1 MPMYSNRRVSMQRT
15 IRSSLRIGLIT
26 AVAFIGALAIQAQ
39 VPAPAALG
47 RVVLDSYSSKAG
59 LGPVTFDH
67 WLHRSKYTCRVC
79 HVDVGFAMKAK
90 ASGIQAKTNREDFH
104 CGACHDGKKKLN
116 GTVIFASCSEAAPGK
131 ECARCHSTQKEARKS
146 DFATFTAK
154 FPRTGYGI
162 DWEETEAEGL
172 IKPVDFVEGLSV
184 KRPALKQQEDFSMK
198 SRVTWVS
205 DITFS
210 HKKHTVWN
218 GCELCHPEIFGATK
232 RGVLRYSMFNIKAG
246 QYCGACH
253 GKVAFPVESCSGCH
267 KNNKGSQKLTD
278 AIVLPGPLRASGFG
292 PVKFMHKTHVAD
304 REIKCEVCH
313 HVQRVV
319 LPQHTGQEQL
329 CGSCHTRNPELPV
342 KTNLQGAYHNPGAT
356 KGVCVD
362 CHKKANAENFN
373 NDVEFARMLLPHH
386 QATIDIARAQLVY
399 GKDAEMRE
407 VAQQVIRDGQSEVDQ
422 LQRWLK
428 DHEAETWAPVKCHD
442 CHQKPPPTTAA
453 Q

>member
-1 MPMYSNRRVSMQRT
+1 MKRSKRLSHLLAAALLFCGGSM
-15 IRSSLRIGLIT
+15 
-26 AVAFIGALAIQAQ
+26 AQAQ
-39 VPAPAALG
+39 VTAPADFG
-47 RVVLDSYSSKAG
+47 KVVLDSYSSKAG

-67 WLHRSKYTCRVC
+67 WLHRSKFTCRVC

-90 ASGIQAKTNREDFH
+90 ASGIQAKTNREGFH
-104 CGACHDGKKKLN
+104 CGACHDGKKKFN
-116 GTVIFASCSEAAPGK
+116 GVVTFAACSEAAPNK
-131 ECARCHSTQKEARKS
+131 ECARCHSAQKEARRY
-146 DFATFTAK
+146 DYATFTAK
-154 FPRTGYGI
+154 FPRSSYGV

-172 IKPVDFVEGLSV
+172 IKPVDFLEGLS
-184 KRPALKQQEDFSMK
+184 LKKPQLKKQEDFSMK
-198 SRVTWVS
+198 SKVAWVS

-210 HKKHTVWN
+210 HKKHTIWN
-218 GCELCHPEIFGATK
+218 GCELCHPEIFAATK

-253 GKVAFPVESCSGCH
+253 GKVAFPVESCGGCH
-267 KNNKGSQKLTD
+267 KNNKGSQQLTD
-278 AIVLPGPLRASGFG
+278 TIVLPGPQRASGFG

-313 HVQRVV
+313 HPQRVV
-319 LPQHTGQEQL
+319 LPRTGQEQL

-356 KGVCVD
+356 KGVCID

-373 NDVEFARMLLPHH
+373 NDVEFARMLLPH
-386 QATIDIARAQLVY
+386 QTQTIDIARAQLVY
-399 GKDAEMRE
+399 GKDPEMRE
-407 VAQQVIRDGQSEVDQ
+407 VAQQLIRDRQAEVDQ

-428 DHEAETWAPVKCHD
+428 EHDGDTWAPVKCHD
-442 CHQKPPPTTAA
+442 CHQKPPAPASKT

>member
-1 MPMYSNRRVSMQRT
+1 MPMYLNPRMSIPRVATSRLS
-15 IRSSLRIGLIT
+15 IASLVLVFASLT
-26 AVAFIGALAIQAQ
+26 AYAQ
-39 VPAPAALG
+39 VAAPAAEYG
-47 RVVLDSYSSKAG
+47 KVILDSYSAKAG

-67 WLHRSKYTCRVC
+67 WLHRSKFTCRVC

-90 ASGIQAKTNREDFH
+90 ASGIQARTNREGFH
-104 CGACHDGKKKLN
+104 CGACHDGKRKVN
-116 GTVIFASCSEAAPGK
+116 GTVVFASCSDGTPGK
-131 ECARCHSTQKEARKS
+131 ECARCHSTDRAARKY
-146 DFATFTAK
+146 DYATFTAK
-154 FPRTGYGI
+154 FPRSPYGV
-162 DWEETEAEGL
+162 DWEEAEASGL
-172 IKPVDFVEGLSV
+172 IKPLDFIEGLTV
-184 KRPALKQQEDFSMK
+184 RPPALKQQDDFSMK
-198 SRVTWVS
+198 SKVMWVS

-218 GCELCHPEIFGATK
+218 GCELCHPEIFPATK

-253 GKVAFPVESCSGCH
+253 GKVAFQVEACSNCH
-267 KNNKGSQKLTD
+267 KNIKGSQRLTD
-278 AIVLPGPLRASGFG
+278 AIMLPGPQRASGFG

-319 LPQHTGQEQL
+319 LPRSTQEQV

-342 KTNLQGAYHNPGAT
+342 KTNLQGAFHNPGGT
-356 KGVCVD
+356 KGVCID
-362 CHKKANAENFN
+362 CHKKTNAENFN

-399 GKDAEMRE
+399 GKDLEMRE
-407 VAQQVIRDGQSEVDQ
+407 VAQQAIRDGQAEVDQ

-428 DHEAETWAPVKCHD
+428 EHEAETWAPVKCHD
-442 CHQKPPPTTAA
+442 CHQKPPAKE